1 MSGGSADSTR
11 PSRSFGE
18 LRELARHRRVSF
30 VRDIH
35 SEVTALA
42 DGRVLVVTRLLDEYH
57 DMSTAMLVDAGMT
70 ILDFGAVMERMPYP
84 VCPEAERAYDGII
97 GLSVFQRGI
106 LRAIRERVERTSGC
120 THLTELI
127 EASIRALFAGLYNI
141 RREHDLHQF
150 LDMEEIRQLN
160 LTRPVLGDT
169 CRSFRRADQD
179 DARIDVAL
187 DKLRRAGL
195 DPEELD
201 PHRSTS

>member
-1 MSGGSADSTR
+1 MNDRGADSSR

-30 VRDIH
+30 VRDVH

-57 DMSTAMLVDAGMT
+57 DMSTAMLVDQGMT

-150 LDMEEIRQLN
+150 LDIEEIRQLN

-169 CRSFRRADQD
+169 CRAFRRADQD
-179 DARIDVAL
+179 EAMLDVAL

-195 DPEELD
+195 DPDELD
-201 PHRSTS
+201 PHRSSS